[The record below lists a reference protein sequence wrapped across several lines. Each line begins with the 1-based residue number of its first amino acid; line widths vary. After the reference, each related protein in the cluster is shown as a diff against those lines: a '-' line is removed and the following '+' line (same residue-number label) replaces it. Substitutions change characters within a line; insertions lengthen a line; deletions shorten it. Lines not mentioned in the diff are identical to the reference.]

1 MIFRNGIR
9 SEKHQTNLPEN
20 IRKHNSMAKEKVIT
34 LSNEE
39 AIEVLQR
46 YACGTETKQIV
57 NFLLELKKLGNTTE
71 NREAIRHQLRALN
84 PNDRRFARS
93 RYGLLY
99 ELAREEYISVYR
111 KKIRDTLKTA
121 LKKTTERF
129 ERLNLLDDK
138 LLTTLE
144 NHVTLEISTTAD
156 FLQVLREYTRLQETQ
171 SETLKNIADISQQID
186 TSIPDITKEKEN

>member
-1 MIFRNGIR
+1 MVLDPK
-9 SEKHQTNLPEN
+9 KHQTNLPEN

-34 LSNEE
+34 LSQEE

-57 NFLLELKKLGNTTE
+57 NFLLELKKLDNTTE
-71 NREAIRHQLRALN
+71 NREAIRHQLRSLN

-144 NHVTLEISTTAD
+144 NHETLEISTTAD

-186 TSIPDITKEKEN
+186 TSIPDITKEKED